1 MNICTSLHL
10 GLLYL
15 AFATVSDPLAAQE
28 AKPLDASTL
37 EALEEK
43 PAVPTMRSR
52 SARAEKS
59 REYRVSNDATGR
71 SGGARARGVRVITY
85 ADDTIE
91 EKPLVEIPLLFEVNS
106 DQLKG
111 AQSQVN
117 LRILAEKLNS
127 LEKDGLQVSIEGH
140 ASAEGSEQRNQELS
154 EQRAKAIVSKLLELG
169 VDQSVI
175 KSSRGYGSK
184 FAEYSADALDVDL
197 ELDRRVL
204 VVRER

>member
-1 MNICTSLHL
+1 MNTSTPLHL

-15 AFATVSDPLAAQE
+15 AFSLVFDPLAAQE

-52 SARAEKS
+52 SARVEKS
-59 REYRVSNDATGR
+59 REYRVSNEATAR

-85 ADDTIE
+85 ADDTVE

-111 AQSQVN
+111 VQSQAN
-117 LRILAEKLNS
+117 LRLLAEKLNA
-127 LEKDGLQVSIEGH
+127 LRGDGLQVSIEGH
-140 ASAEGSEQRNQELS
+140 ASAEGSEKRNQELS
-154 EQRAKAIVSKLLELG
+154 ELRAKAIVSKLLELG
-169 VDQSVI
+169 VDQAVI

-184 FAEYSADALDVDL
+184 FAEHSAEALDADR